1 MSEDWGEGGEVV
13 VVHFLLMWRLLV
25 TIEVHY
31 HFWLWNE
38 LLIIFLEGAWF
49 KVSGCEEGRRR
60 APSTF
65 WPNTTCFSMNAERC
79 EVKVYS
85 AKQRG

>member
-1 MSEDWGEGGEVV
+1 MKSSYRICEVSEDWGEGGEVV

-38 LLIIFLEGAWF
+38 LLIIFLEGA
-49 KVSGCEEGRRR
+49 
-60 APSTF
+60 
-65 WPNTTCFSMNAERC
+65 
-79 EVKVYS
+79 
-85 AKQRG
+85 